1 MYFCKCTLFLSVYSN
16 TILVWNSYTHK
27 NTILL
32 NFSTLFVWHVLQYT
46 ILISFCNGS
55 HCIHTLNELIMR
67 QPLCNL
73 TTYYDEAKMMQFSEN
88 FDRTWQILT
97 QHCHPS
103 VHPGCETVVV
113 CVHSSLTLCVSVS
126 VCACV
131 CLCLCVSVLVCVSL
145 KNWAA
150 MHTYN

>member
-1 MYFCKCTLFLSVYSN
+1 M
-16 TILVWNSYTHK
+16 
-27 NTILL
+27 
-32 NFSTLFVWHVLQYT
+32 LQYT

-67 QPLCNL
+67 QALCNL

-131 CLCLCVSVLVCVSL
+131 CLCLCVCPLKIEQLCTHTIRLQMDKCDKLTSSVPSLQMDPHTLVQNIYFSIHMYL
-145 KNWAA
+145 
-150 MHTYN
+150 